1 MKRDKYK
8 EKTITLIGEVQVNTA
23 ILLIQK
29 APIDPVHPV
38 EVVIRDQQKT
48 RKPDQNALMWSGPLQ
63 DIAEQAWING
73 RRYASDVWHEHFKAE
88 FLPEEYDA
96 EQCKEGYRKWDIS
109 PKGQRVLV
117 GSTTQLTIYGMA
129 QYLEQ
134 VYAAGASMGVQFS
147 ARPMHPGG
155 REHPE
160 RVGG

>member
-147 ARPMHPGG
+147 VK
-155 REHPE
+155 E
-160 RVGG
+160 RF